1 MPLLLRQQS
10 FYLKYMQIFPVRES
24 AKVLF
29 FFKIMDYNKENTQK
43 ETRQIL

>member
-24 AKVLF
+24 MKTLSF
-29 FFKIMDYNKENTQK
+29 LKILAYNKGNTQK